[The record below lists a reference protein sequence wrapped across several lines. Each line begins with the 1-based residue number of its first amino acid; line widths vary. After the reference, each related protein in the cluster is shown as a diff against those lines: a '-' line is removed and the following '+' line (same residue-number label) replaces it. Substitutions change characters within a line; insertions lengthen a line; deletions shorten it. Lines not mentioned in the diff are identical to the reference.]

1 LIQNK
6 NLIYIIV
13 LIAGF
18 ILIWKFYSE
27 QSVRL
32 SFNSKKE
39 IEEEPL
45 IIVGGKIA
53 PKLKKNIEHM
63 AYINEKTCLQ
73 CHVSEKKINFGSEP
87 VIVKKMPHEYRDNCV
102 SCHILQK

>member
-1 LIQNK
+1 
-6 NLIYIIV
+6 
-13 LIAGF
+13 
-18 ILIWKFYSE
+18 
-27 QSVRL
+27 
-32 SFNSKKE
+32 
-39 IEEEPL
+39 
-45 IIVGGKIA
+45 
-53 PKLKKNIEHM
+53 M